1 MGVIIGLVSSS
12 VEIVVGAG
20 CALHLVLRVT
30 RCIDRS
36 GIDRSSIDR
45 WSKDRSSINRS
56 SINRLSI
63 DRSTRDGWISI
74 QWYMDACPAC
84 LALTVTID
92 DAT

>member
-20 CALHLVLRVT
+20 CALHLVLRVA

-36 GIDRSSIDR
+36 DIDRS
-45 WSKDRSSINRS
+45 SKDRSSINRS